1 MGLTFQRFHDWITY
15 FISLCVTGIGVM
27 TFSEK
32 LGFAGL
38 LLGIVSGIR
47 AWVHRSRMEKAQ
59 RQRNALIEQ
68 LMHHAQGRE
77 LSQAERRVLTQLT
90 PEANDENSH

>member
-1 MGLTFQRFHDWITY
+1 MGLTFQRFHDGITY

-38 LLGIVSGIR
+38 LLGILSGIR
-47 AWVHRSRMEKAQ
+47 AWVHRARMEKAQ

-68 LMHHAQGRE
+68 LLHQAENRD
-77 LSQAERRVLTQLT
+77 LSQAERHVLQQLT
-90 PEANDENSH
+90 PGADDESR